1 MLYTIVDQTGY
12 IFVPNWNII
21 RIFVRNSER
30 YLLPIDT
37 MTSKSKAQ
45 HKEKEK
51 PPVEVPV
58 LEEKE
63 IIPGKFYEQDWYW
76 RLTLNVVR

>member
-1 MLYTIVDQTGY
+1 M
-12 IFVPNWNII
+12 
-21 RIFVRNSER
+21 
-30 YLLPIDT
+30 LPIDT

-63 IIPGKFYEQDWYW
+63 IIPGKFYEQDW
-76 RLTLNVVR
+76 